1 MTTTNPMIEGRRTD
15 SARRRERVLKAL
27 RHAARNG
34 TAMSV
39 SAIARAAGVDRTFL
53 YRHRDLLTQIHAA
66 SSEPPGTDG
75 TGPLVSRAS
84 LQADLASAN
93 DRAGRQ
99 AAQIRQLEHKIA
111 ELLGE
116 QVWHESGIGAPAD
129 IEQLHR
135 RITALEQQLVDLT
148 AQLDERAQELE
159 AARAANRELMTRL
172 NTRSQPAGL
181 VHQAES

>member
-1 MTTTNPMIEGRRTD
+1 MTANPMIEGRRAD

-27 RHAARNG
+27 HQAAKNG
-34 TAMSV
+34 AEMSV
-39 SAIARAAGVDRTFL
+39 SAIARAAGVDRTFV
-53 YRHRDLLTQIHAA
+53 YRHRDLLTRIHAA
-66 SSEPPGTDG
+66 ASEPPGTDG

-99 AAQIRQLEHKIA
+99 ANRIRQLEHKLA

-116 QVWHESGIGAPAD
+116 QVWHESGIGVPAD
-129 IEQLHR
+129 VEQLHR
-135 RITALEQQLVDLT
+135 RITALEQQVVDLT
-148 AQLDERAQELE
+148 ARLDERDQDLE

-172 NTRSQPAGL
+172 NTRPQPAGL
-181 VHQAES
+181 VHQAGS